1 MKRVRISAS
10 ASWLNSEIKRLMRE
24 RDPRIKRIAIFTKDK
39 IKWIAIEYK
48 KKSRTKPITLSWL
61 AKRITIAPILG
72 VTLVK
77 LNPPGVES
85 TWLFIYVKKENQN
98 PDSEVGY

>member
-1 MKRVRISAS
+1 MDRHRVQ
-10 ASWLNSEIKRLMRE
+10 
-24 RDPRIKRIAIFTKDK
+24 
-39 IKWIAIEYK
+39 

-85 TWLFIYVKKENQN
+85 TRLFMYVKKENQN
-98 PDSEVGY
+98 QDSEVGY